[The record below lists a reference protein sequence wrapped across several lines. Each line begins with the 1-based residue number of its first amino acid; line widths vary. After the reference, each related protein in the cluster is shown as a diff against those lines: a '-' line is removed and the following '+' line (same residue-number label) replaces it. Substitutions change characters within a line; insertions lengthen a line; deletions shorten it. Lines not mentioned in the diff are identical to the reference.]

1 MSAEL
6 FDKLYG
12 CYYQVVRR
20 ILEAAFKQP
29 LSRREIEEICGIYGY
44 QESALT
50 ISPALTGGVWPL
62 LEPAPGN
69 VYRPLLLHPE
79 SMKPPLT
86 GLQKSWLK
94 ALLGDP
100 RISLFL
106 TDQELEAI
114 HEELRDIEPL
124 YHQKDFLYFDQY
136 RDGDDY
142 ASPEYR
148 ARFHTILEALEQNKA
163 LMICYNGPRSS
174 RMTLEA
180 APCQLQYSSKD
191 DKFRLLVMK
200 RSHGVFS
207 RSTLLNLARMEDCR
221 LLSSPV
227 PGNINELRFTH
238 ILKAA
243 DPVVLKISGERN
255 SLERCMLH
263 FANYE
268 KHTEYDEEQKAWIC
282 SIYYDLADE
291 TELLI
296 EVLSFG
302 PVVRVLGPEPFLA
315 QIRRRVK
322 RQHQLF
328 YDVTD

>member
-1 MSAEL
+1 MHQL

-20 ILEAAFKQP
+20 ILEAGYDQP
-29 LSRREIEEICGIYGY
+29 LTRREIEEFCTLYGY

-50 ISPALTGGVWPL
+50 IVPALTGGAWPL
-62 LEPAPGN
+62 LAPDQGN
-69 VYRPLLLHPE
+69 TYRPLLLHPE

-86 GLQKSWLK
+86 ALQKSWLK
-94 ALLGDP
+94 SLLGDP

-106 TDQELEAI
+106 TDQELEDLNR
-114 HEELRDIEPL
+114 ELQDIDPL
-124 YHQKDFLYFDQY
+124 YQQKDFLYFDQY

-148 ARFHTILEALEQNKA
+148 ARFHTILEALEQEKA
-163 LMICYNGPRSS
+163 LLICYSGPKSS
-174 RMTLEA
+174 RLTFEA
-180 APCQLQYSSKD
+180 APYQLQYSSKD
-191 DKFRLLVMK
+191 DKFRLLAMI
-200 RSHGVFS
+200 RSHGTFS

-221 LLSSPV
+221 LLSATV
-227 PGNINELRFTH
+227 PPDAKDQRFGH
-238 ILKAA
+238 ILKTAE
-243 DPVVLKISGERN
+243 PLVLKISGERN

-282 SIYYDLADE
+282 SIYYDMADE

-302 PVVRVLGPEPFLA
+302 PVVQVLGPESFLA
-315 QIRRRVK
+315 QIRWRVK

>member
-20 ILEAAFKQP
+20 ILEAGYRQP
-29 LSRREIEEICGIYGY
+29 LTRREIEELCNLHGY

-50 ISPALTGGVWPL
+50 IVPALTGGAWPL
-62 LEPAPGN
+62 LVPGPEN
-69 VYRPLLLHPE
+69 TYRPVLLNPE
-79 SMKPPLT
+79 SMKTPLT

-94 ALLGDP
+94 SLLGDP

-106 TDQELEAI
+106 SDQELEALAV
-114 HEELRDIEPL
+114 ELQQVKPL
-124 YHQKDFLYFDQY
+124 YRQADFLCYDQY

-148 ARFHTILEALEQNKA
+148 SHFRTILEALEQKRA
-163 LMICYNGPRSS
+163 LMILYNGAKSS
-174 RMTLEA
+174 RLTFEA

-191 DKFRLLVMK
+191 DKFRLLAMK
-200 RSHGVFS
+200 RSHGTFS
-207 RSTLLNLARMEDCR
+207 RSILLNLARMEDCR
-221 LLSSPV
+221 LLSAPIPDSV
-227 PGNINELRFTH
+227 EEQRFGH

-243 DPVVLKISGERN
+243 DPVVLKISGQRN

-282 SIYYDLADE
+282 SIYYDMADE

-302 PVVRVLGPEPFLA
+302 PVIQVLGPEPFLA
-315 QIRRRVK
+315 QIRWRVR